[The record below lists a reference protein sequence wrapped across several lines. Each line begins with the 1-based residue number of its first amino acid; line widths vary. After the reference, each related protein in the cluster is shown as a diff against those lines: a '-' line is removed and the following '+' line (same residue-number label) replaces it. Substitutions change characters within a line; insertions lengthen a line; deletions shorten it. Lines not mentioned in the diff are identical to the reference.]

1 MSREYFSPIVEL
13 RMYTLR
19 KDRRDEMIELFD
31 RALIEPREAVG
42 IRILGQFRD
51 LDKPN
56 RWTWLQ
62 GFNDMESRRESL
74 HAFYTSAAWL
84 ENRKAANVTIRDSEN
99 VLLLRQVHATSGFK
113 LTPGERPPLGSTK
126 AREGF
131 VSVTICYFEQPA
143 TPEFIHYFEKTIQPV
158 LTNTGAEVLAYFVTE
173 ESPNSYPRL
182 AIREGE
188 HVFVW
193 FTKFRDEESHKR
205 QNEALAESKDWAEV
219 MASLK
224 KKFNSKL
231 EVMRLKPT
239 ARSWLA

>member
-62 GFNDMESRRESL
+62 GFNDMEARREAL
-74 HAFYTSAAWL
+74 QAFYTSTAWL
-84 ENRKAANVTIRDSEN
+84 ENRKAANATIRDSEN

-113 LTPGERPPLGSTK
+113 LKPGQRPPLGSTQ
-126 AREGF
+126 ARESI
-131 VSVTICYFEQPA
+131 VAVTICYFEQPA
-143 TPEFIHYFEKTIQPV
+143 TPEFVYYFEDTIQP
-158 LTNTGAEVLAYFVTE
+158 LLKKTGAEVLAYFVTE

-193 FTKFRDEESHKR
+193 FTKFRDEDSHKR
-205 QNEALAESKDWAEV
+205 HHEALTESKEWAEV
-219 MASLK
+219 TTSLNQT
-224 KKFNSKL
+224 FHSTI
-231 EVMRLKPT
+231 EVMQLAPT